1 MIIMNNKNF
10 VNTVLLACAVAW
22 GLFGCV
28 AGVPNYEGDCEQYL
42 LDHGYSREIVDAFLK
57 RDPID
62 ANVIA
67 KNLHAPKIGVRV
79 VLATNPHLT
88 YRYRQVLWND
98 KSQYVRK
105 ALATNLQL
113 SKDEISMIINDNHLF
128 VLPGLASNPAV
139 PHQALL
145 QVYKKLREQGS
156 NGWDDFVMNPNCP
169 KEIIGEIM
177 DKSND
182 NVPFIDE
189 HRVWLLNTMERKEE
203 FRKAKAQG
211 YPFPKGEYY
220 PWGHADIWWRNDE
233 VDIGMRNGGTP

>member
-1 MIIMNNKNF
+1 MARKFRIYQRIKRLFERDVILQRTINEKGFTGKPQSKITEEYNIKAAILNQKTGYKLNSLALDNERQ
-10 VNTVLLACAVAW
+10 NTDLTMDIYFHEEL
-22 GLFGCV
+22 
-28 AGVPNYEGDCEQYL
+28 
-42 LDHGYSREIVDAFLK
+42 EIE
-57 RDPID
+57 
-62 ANVIA
+62 
-67 KNLHAPKIGVRV
+67 PKVKD
-79 VLATNPHLT
+79 L
-88 YRYRQVLWND
+88 VLWND

-189 HRVWLLNTMERKEE
+189 HRVWLLNTMERQEE